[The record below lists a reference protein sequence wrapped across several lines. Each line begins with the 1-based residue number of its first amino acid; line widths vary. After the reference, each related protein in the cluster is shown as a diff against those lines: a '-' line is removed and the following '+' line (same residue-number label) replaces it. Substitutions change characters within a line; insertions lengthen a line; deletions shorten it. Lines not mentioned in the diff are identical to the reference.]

1 MRRALAPF
9 LVGFVSIQAQTL
21 LLREYLV
28 LFGGSELSIGFLMA
42 CWFLWIGL
50 GAMLFA
56 VSDTIRKLTTKNIG
70 WLLAAWPF
78 TVLLEVPILRMAR
91 EFMGVA
97 AYEPVPPLPLLIA
110 ALMTTLLTS
119 TMTGLLFPA
128 AAAHQEGDQRRSA
141 VRAYWVEG
149 LGAVVGGGTV
159 TLMLWLS
166 INLFTQIGIL
176 TLIAVIFAV
185 IGRFYTHKKP
195 FLTFSGLFFIAGL
208 SLLLLGGPLD
218 NTLARAQLSAGTRG
232 LSFVSRLETPYRVLT
247 LAHSGRQKTVLSD
260 GNIVLTWPFTTEDQG
275 IGAFLLAQTKGR
287 DFLALG
293 MEGLRLLPITLYND
307 TRLTVVF
314 PDRAAYRAIADFFGP
329 FGPKLRFVARDP
341 RVFLAQTDKR
351 FDAVLMAGGEP
362 SLLAA
367 NRLYSVRAFQLV
379 KRVLRKNGILA
390 VPARIPENFVGQE
403 FKEYGKAILTSLR
416 TVFNHTGIV
425 PGAGGLFV
433 AGEHPMSMVPAQV
446 IKRFKERTGT
456 GGGFPPKAFYDLLKP
471 ERQAFLKQQYRQA
484 EPILNTDNRPMAFY
498 LKLLTLLKAGGDRT
512 SVRILDHFRQRA
524 MPVLLVVLGV
534 LVFMLSLGR
543 FREGNRPGP
552 YGVNFAVGAVGAA
565 GMGMVIL
572 LFAGFQAIAGTL
584 FRDVGMAGG
593 AFMLGLVL
601 GAIAME
607 RLASGPGLRSQV
619 AYSVAAGLVV
629 GVIALMMPHRLSGFA
644 RTEFFALFGLTGAVV
659 GGFWPV
665 VSHSFS
671 RQTAAG
677 LETWDH
683 FGAALGALVFGVL
696 ILPCLG
702 LRGTGMAAGVL
713 VLLAGLSLALDRLH
727 IPRRFHRIR
736 GYLSHRTHPLKGIS
750 LVVFGLVLSV
760 MFALPYLKPAEK
772 LRTLLPMEELRN
784 YETFKTAG
792 EKEKPFIHYELDGV
806 KNSPEGVIITLSAA
820 IAPDIKGFAGPI
832 NLLLSIDKRGII
844 RKIRVIQS
852 GETPAYVANFPRFL
866 KQFEGR
872 SIDLDF
878 VLDRPDGIDAITG
891 ATISSRAATEIINA
905 VDRAVATTLLHHAR
919 KDAVKRQTLNVDPET
934 WYVLALIILGL
945 SVHYFA
951 GPWIR
956 LLFLG
961 LVVSVGGFLMNV
973 SLSIPWLQHLARFHF
988 PPLSNLHAF
997 ILTAFV
1003 LVTTPLLG
1011 SLWCAHLCPF
1021 GALQELLSRLGARL
1035 HLLHNPSP
1043 RMEKIMRGTRYVM
1056 LLFVLLSLYG
1066 PNPAQAGAIDPLS
1079 TFFSG
1084 HLSEHLLG
1092 AAMGLSILI
1101 SLGALFNFRF
1111 YCRNLCPVGAFL
1123 SALGGLSG
1131 LFGLRPARNF
1141 GRCDLGVQNHW
1152 DNDCIQCNR
1161 CIRELREDPK

>member
-1 MRRALAPF
+1 MKRALAPF

-56 VSDTIRKLTTKNIG
+56 ASNNIRKLTTKNIG

-78 TVLLEVPILRMAR
+78 TVLLEVPLLRMAR

-97 AYEPVPPLPLLIA
+97 AYEPVPPLSLLIA

-128 AAAHQEGDQRRSA
+128 AAAHQEGDQRGSA

-149 LGAVVGGGTV
+149 LGAVTGGATV
-159 TLMLWLS
+159 TLMLSLS

-176 TLIAVIFAV
+176 ALIAVIFAV
-185 IGRFYTHKKP
+185 IGRFYAHKRF

-208 SLLLLGGPLD
+208 SLLFAGGRLD
-218 NTLARAQLSAGTRG
+218 TYLARAQLSAGTKG

-247 LAHSGRQKTVLSD
+247 LARSGNQKTVLSD

-275 IGAFLLAQTKGR
+275 IGACLLAQTKGR

-293 MEGLRLLPITLYND
+293 MEGLRLAPITMYND

-314 PDRAAYRAIADFFGP
+314 PDRTAYRAIADFFGP
-329 FGPKLRFVARDP
+329 FGPKLRFVAQDP
-341 RVFLAQTDKR
+341 RVFLAQTRER
-351 FDAVLMAGGEP
+351 FDAVLVAGGEP

-367 NRLYSVRAFQLV
+367 NRLYSVQAFQLV

-390 VPARIPENFVGQE
+390 VPARIPENFVGQQ
-403 FKEYGKAILTSLR
+403 FKEYGKAILSSLR
-416 TVFNHTGIV
+416 TVFSNTGIV

-433 AGEHPMSMVPAQV
+433 AGEQPMSMAPAEV
-446 IKRFKERTGT
+446 INRFEERAGT
-456 GGGFPPKAFYDLLKP
+456 GAGFPPKAFYALLKP
-471 ERQAFLKQQYRQA
+471 ERQTFLKQQYQQA
-484 EPILNTDNRPMAFY
+484 APILNTDNRPMAFY
-498 LKLLTLLKAGGDRT
+498 LKLLTLLKAGGDWT
-512 SVRILDHFRQRA
+512 SVRILDHFRQRT

-534 LVFMLSLGR
+534 LVFMLFLGR
-543 FREGNRPGP
+543 FRAGGSRP

-584 FRDVGMAGG
+584 FRDVGTAGG

-607 RLASGPGLRSQV
+607 KLASTAVLRSQV
-619 AYSVAAGLVV
+619 AYSMVAGLVV
-629 GVIALMMPHRLSGFA
+629 GVTALLMPHRFSGFA

-702 LRGTGMAAGVL
+702 LRGTGMAAGAL

-727 IPRRFHRIR
+727 IPRQFHRMR
-736 GYLSHRTHPLKGIS
+736 GYLSHQTHPLKS
-750 LVVFGLVLSV
+750 TALVVFGLVLSV
-760 MFALPYLKPAEK
+760 LFALPYLKPAEK
-772 LRTLLPMEELRN
+772 LRTSLPIEELRN
-784 YETFKTAG
+784 YETFRTAR
-792 EKEKPFIHYELDGV
+792 EKEKPFIHYALDGV
-806 KNSPEGVIITLSAA
+806 KNSPGGVIITLSAA

-832 NLLLSIDKRGII
+832 NLLLSIDKQGII

-852 GETPAYVANFPRFL
+852 SETPAYVANFPRFL

-878 VLDRPDGIDAITG
+878 MLDRPDGIDAITG

-919 KDAVKRQTLNVDPET
+919 KNAVKQQKLNFDPET

-945 SVHYFA
+945 SVHYFS

-961 LVVSVGGFLMNV
+961 LVVWVGGFLMNV
-973 SLSIPWLQHLARFHF
+973 SLSIPWLQHLARFRF

-1043 RMEKIMRGTRYVM
+1043 RVEKIMRGTRYVM
-1056 LLFVLLSLYG
+1056 LLFVILSLYG
-1066 PNPAQAGAIDPLS
+1066 PNPTQAGAIDPLS

-1084 HLSEHLLG
+1084 HLFG
-1092 AAMGLSILI
+1092 AAMGLCIVI
-1101 SLGALFNFRF
+1101 SFGALFNFRF

-1131 LFGLRPARNF
+1131 LFGLRPARKF
-1141 GRCDLGVQNHW
+1141 GRCDLGVKNHW
-1152 DNDCIQCNR
+1152 DNDCLQCNR